1 VSGCLLTN
9 SLRQATSRIDP
20 WYDLPMLPAKR
31 RAVQEGLLILAAL
44 LAVALAVVR
53 ACVQS
58 LTEDEADTYFWFVAR
73 PGYLWYPFPNNHILN
88 TLLMWIATHAF
99 GPFPITLRLP
109 ALVGAILYI
118 FTCYF
123 LCRRITDRYS
133 LQFAIFICLVY
144 NPFILDFMVAARG
157 YSLADAFFLAA
168 IAIPVWH
175 RAGSHPSLHASCAL
189 ASLALG
195 LSFTANFSFAFVDA
209 AACLAIMTWAIRRRD
224 EESLLRIVGSSV
236 LPGLLVAFLICGY
249 PLLHWPRKELWY
261 GANSLSETAQ
271 SLIQASL
278 YQMNPRF
285 SHSGLYGAINFI
297 KPLLLP
303 ALGALCVSK
312 LVVMGLEIPR
322 TKKPDADARSNYW
335 LGRFASALIGIT
347 ALAVL
352 MHWLAFRFDQLPLP
366 LGRTGIFFI
375 PLCTLVAGI
384 IAAAPARSLVG
395 RWFNRGVTGALI
407 CLACYFLI
415 CLRWTYFKE
424 YKDDADV
431 KDVYSV
437 LALLNHRYGVADV
450 AVLDSLYVS
459 PLNFYRVLSKREA
472 FPEFMFVAAN
482 EFPVG
487 KSIYV
492 MHGGY
497 CGELIEKQRLVVLYR
512 GKSTEVVVA
521 VRPNG
526 PIPLKRLHPE

>member
-1 VSGCLLTN
+1 
-9 SLRQATSRIDP
+9 
-20 WYDLPMLPAKR
+20 MLPAKR
-31 RAVQEGLLILAAL
+31 RAVQQGLLILAAL
-44 LAVALAVVR
+44 LAVTLAVVR
-53 ACVQS
+53 ACMQS

-88 TLLMWIATHAF
+88 TLMIWIATHAF
-99 GPFPITLRLP
+99 GLSPVTLRLP
-109 ALVGAILYI
+109 ALLGAILYI
-118 FTCYF
+118 STCFF
-123 LCRRITDRYS
+123 LCRRITDRFS
-133 LQFAIFICLVY
+133 LQFPIFICLVY
-144 NPFILDFMVAARG
+144 NPFVLDFMVAARG
-157 YSLADAFFLAA
+157 YSLADAFLLAA
-168 IAIPVWH
+168 IATPVWLH
-175 RAGSHPSLHASCAL
+175 SKSHPSLQTSCAL

-209 AACLAIMTWAIRRRD
+209 AACLAIMTWAIRRRE
-224 EESLLRIVGSSV
+224 EESLVRIVGSCV
-236 LPGLLVAFLICGY
+236 LPGLFVALLICGY

-271 SLIQASL
+271 SLVEASL
-278 YQMNPRF
+278 YQINPRF
-285 SHSGLYGAINFI
+285 SHSALYKAINFI

-303 ALGALCVSK
+303 TLGALCVSK
-312 LVVMGLEIPR
+312 LIAMGLEISR
-322 TKKPDADARSNYW
+322 AKNPDADARRTYW
-335 LGRFASALIGIT
+335 LGRFAAALAGIT

-352 MHWLAFRFDQLPLP
+352 MHWLAFRFDKLPLP
-366 LGRTGIFFI
+366 LSRTGIFFI

-395 RWFNRGVTGALI
+395 RWFNRGVTGAFI
-407 CLACYFLI
+407 CLACYFLL

-424 YKDDADV
+424 YEDDADV

-437 LALLNHRYGVADV
+437 LAQLNHRYGVADV

-497 CGELIEKQRLVVLYR
+497 SGELIEKQRLVVLYH

-526 PIPLKRLHPE
+526 PIPLKRLHTD